1 MKPPKSN
8 ETLETGTNH
17 SRSKQILIY
26 WSLQLTS
33 GNAHV
38 LQHTYIYLQHS
49 FCYHFAAQGSTQPEM
64 LPQCS
69 QAACHSYFE
78 DNVRGED
85 STDNLKQGAAEPVVS
100 GFQLQIKFSG
110 KICFKAALNENL
122 YN

>member
-8 ETLETGTNH
+8 EMLETGTNR

-26 WSLQLTS
+26 WSLQQTS

-38 LQHTYIYLQHS
+38 LQHTNIYLQYFS
-49 FCYHFAAQGSTQPEM
+49 FCYYFAAQGSTQPKM

-78 DNVRGED
+78 DNMRED

-110 KICFKAALNENL
+110 KIYFKAALNENL